1 MNTKRILPILL
12 ALPLVISGCS
22 TTPKKKSTSTP
33 TPSSS
38 EEPSSSSSAPAPTSS
53 STSQTPSSSSSSPT
67 PAPSS
72 SSSVVPPAPS
82 SSSSVVPPTPTSSG
96 TSTPPTPV
104 DPHTPQE
111 YLDEFNLLKNTILNQ
126 HNYTLDVHT
135 DYLDEPDKPE
145 ESEKESYDNQTIM
158 INNKVYCYDS
168 GLLSGKTGYIY
179 QKNQGYVSFDYYG
192 ANVLPGKF
200 YSTNPDIGITDFED
214 LTAENF
220 YLGSYTQEVETPSIF
235 KTSSEDVMALIINFS
250 AYSFYSSLTIS
261 PEYVYFS
268 VDIEKHE
275 LTMDAHFTYDHYD
288 EYEKKSDIH
297 VIIKVNK
304 IGTTTNETFE
314 SYLENPTTIYPV
326 RTEWIAD
333 EETLLR
339 SRFAGEIPTF
349 PEGASYAFSVE
360 EYEDSGTYKILVSDR
375 ASGDLTSSY
384 AEQITTNEYYEEVPS
399 ERDSRLFK
407 RVYDDPSTMTRYTH
421 TIEMAYEASSVR
433 YPNGRFDILFKGTT
447 GPTTI
452 DTVQAFNTYLSTK
465 GYSQFVPQFGFDSSY
480 TITKF
485 TDMTESKNQELG
497 YHAYEFYSG
506 TAAFRVY
513 IPSYSDALA
522 AQESYVTALNSEAY
536 GFTKKSSF
544 MGQVVYSNEDKF
556 ESPSS
561 VTMTSVEAMGQSS
574 YEAIGYIEFRYQ
586 VYALKDPSETP
597 TLVKIQIDTACTS
610 DFTVGDTFTYGS
622 GVIHALY
629 SDGNWSSNIAS
640 ECTFSGYDMSKSGD
654 QTVTVTY
661 TEGGITVYAYYD
673 IHLESGDTNYVCTF
687 RYAGVDIVLGLNLCD
702 DGTGTYS
709 YTRGTDPTYRQYFTW
724 VVNEASVTFT
734 LTQNYSTSTF
744 TRFSL
749 FAGESIGTTRDGTFD
764 ADNHKITVNTSTST
778 GGSTTSRE
786 FTLQ

>member
-1 MNTKRILPILL
+1 MNTKKILPILL

-38 EEPSSSSSAPAPTSS
+38 NEEPSSSSSAPAPTSS

-67 PAPSS
+67 PAPSN
-72 SSSVVPPAPS
+72 SSSVLPPAIS

-96 TSTPPTPV
+96 TSTAPTPV

-135 DYLDEPDKPE
+135 DYIDEPDKPE
-145 ESEKESYDNQTIM
+145 ESEDESYDNQTIM

-220 YLGSYTQEVETPSIF
+220 YLGSYSQDDEAPSIF

-250 AYSFYSSLTIS
+250 AYSFYSSVVIS
-261 PEYVYFS
+261 PEYAYFS

-297 VIIKVNK
+297 VTIKVNK

-314 SYLENPTTIYPV
+314 SYLENPTTTYPV
-326 RTEWIAD
+326 RTEWTAD

-407 RVYDDPSTMTRYTH
+407 RVWDNTETMTRYTF

-452 DTVQAFNTYLSTK
+452 DSVQAFNTYIALK
-465 GYSQFVPQFGFDSSY
+465 GYTKFVPQFNLDGSIQISHFDDQ
-480 TITKF
+480 
-485 TDMTESKNQELG
+485 TDNKNVEEHL
-497 YHAYEFYSG
+497 YEFYTSADYIRVHIP
-506 TAAFRVY
+506 THSAAVEFVN
-513 IPSYSDALA
+513 SYGALL
-522 AQESYVTALNSEAY
+522 ETSTY
-536 GFTKKSSF
+536 GFS
-544 MGQVVYSNEDKF
+544 GQKAGLFQQIWYSNTDRYQNATIQI
-556 ESPSS
+556 SD
-561 VTMTSVEAMGQSS
+561 VETIGESS
-574 YEAIGYIEFRYQ
+574 YPGYVQVRYMIEKE
-586 VYALKDPSETP
+586 KDPSDVP
-597 TLVKIQIDTACTS
+597 TLVKIQIDTACQS

-661 TEGGITVYAYYD
+661 SEGGITVYAYYD
-673 IHLESGDTNYVCTF
+673 IHIESSDSIYRCEFTMYGDP
-687 RYAGVDIVLGLNLCD
+687 IVLELNLCD

-709 YTRGTDPTYRQYFTW
+709 YTRGSYPTYKQYFSWLISST
-724 VVNEASVTFT
+724 SITFT
-734 LTQNYSTSTF
+734 LTKEYSSSDF

-749 FAGESIGTTRDGTFD
+749 FASQALETTRVGTYD
-764 ADNHKITVNTSTST
+764 EENYKITVDISTST
-778 GGSTTSRE
+778 GTNPSTRE

>member
-1 MNTKRILPILL
+1 MNTKKILPILL
-12 ALPLVISGCS
+12 ALSLVIAGCS

-38 EEPSSSSSAPAPTSS
+38 EEPSSSSAPSPTSS
-53 STSQTPSSSSSSPT
+53 TTSQTPSSSSSSPT

-72 SSSVVPPAPS
+72 SSSVIPPAPS

-96 TSTPPTPV
+96 TSTAPTPV

-135 DYLDEPDKPE
+135 DYIDEPDKPE
-145 ESEKESYDNQTIM
+145 ESQDESYDNQTIM

-192 ANVLPGKF
+192 NNVLPGKF

-220 YLGSYTQEVETPSIF
+220 YLGNYTQEVESPSIF

-250 AYSFYSSLTIS
+250 AYSFYSSVTIS
-261 PEYVYFS
+261 PEYAYFS

-314 SYLENPTTIYPV
+314 SYLENPTTTYPV
-326 RTEWIAD
+326 RTEWSED
-333 EETLLR
+333 EETLIR

-360 EYEDSGTYKILVSDR
+360 DYEDSGTYKVLVSDR

-384 AEQITTNEYYEEVPS
+384 AEEITTYEGYVEIAS

-421 TIEMAYEASSVR
+421 TIEMAYQASSVR
-433 YPNGRFDILFKGTT
+433 YPNGRFDILYKGTT

-452 DTVQAFNTYLSTK
+452 DSVQAFNTYLSTK
-465 GYSQFVPQFGFDSSY
+465 GYSQFVPQLNMDSSY
-480 TITKF
+480 EITKF
-485 TDMTESKNQELG
+485 TDFTESKNQELQK
-497 YHAYEFYSG
+497 HEYEFYSG
-506 TAAFRVY
+506 TATFRVY
-513 IPSYSDALA
+513 IPAYEDALSA
-522 AQESYVTALNSEAY
+522 VNSYIDTFGSY
-536 GFTKKSSF
+536 GFTKISKDPFAPLKSYTNQDRFKTDSMIIVSDF
-544 MGQVVYSNEDKF
+544 DEI
-556 ESPSS
+556 
-561 VTMTSVEAMGQSS
+561 TSSS
-574 YEAIGYIEFRYQ
+574 YPGYIELRYQ
-586 VYALKDPSETP
+586 VYALKDPSETA
-597 TLVKIQIDTACTS
+597 TLVKIQIDTACQS

-629 SDGNWSSNIAS
+629 SDGNWSSNIADQ
-640 ECTFSGYDMSKSGD
+640 CTFTGYDMSKSGD

-661 TEGGITVYAYYD
+661 SEGGITVYAYYD
-673 IHLESGDTNYVCTF
+673 IHLESADSTYRCEFTMYGDP
-687 RYAGVDIVLGLNLCD
+687 IILELNLCD

-709 YTRGTDPTYRQYFTW
+709 YTRGTQQTYKQYFSW
-724 VVNEASVTFT
+724 VISSTSITFT
-734 LTQNYSTSTF
+734 LTKEYSSSDF

-749 FAGESIGTTRDGTFD
+749 FASQTLETTRVGTYD
-764 ADNHKITVNTSTST
+764 EENHKITVDISTST
-778 GGSTTSRE
+778 GTNPSTRE